1 MMSISHS
8 QDRSRLRRGVE
19 RDDRGRD
26 TLFFFRMKTIGKLA
40 KSIGKTIFSCQTWWF
55 TGDFVL
61 NQSSHSLSHV
71 LRHAVQHFW
80 WHGRFSRTRSAAL
93 ASHVS
98 WSGHEKWM
106 AIAWALAKK
115 RLYWFT
121 QWSLESPMVVGS
133 DLIWAPLRR
142 ARQHAES
149 FQSTAERE
157 NLWNGGKLREYNER

>member
-1 MMSISHS
+1 
-8 QDRSRLRRGVE
+8 
-19 RDDRGRD
+19 
-26 TLFFFRMKTIGKLA
+26 MKTIGKLA

-98 WSGHEKWM
+98 WWAWPWKVDGHSMSAGQKA
-106 AIAWALAKK
+106 AILVQMGTIRGYSVHKP
-115 RLYWFT
+115 RN
-121 QWSLESPMVVGS
+121 
-133 DLIWAPLRR
+133 I
-142 ARQHAES
+142 
-149 FQSTAERE
+149 
-157 NLWNGGKLREYNER
+157 